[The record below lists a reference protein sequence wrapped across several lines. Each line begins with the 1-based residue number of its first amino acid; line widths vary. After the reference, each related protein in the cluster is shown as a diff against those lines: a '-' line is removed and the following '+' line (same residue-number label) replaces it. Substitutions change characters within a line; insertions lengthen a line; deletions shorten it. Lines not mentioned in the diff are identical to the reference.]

1 MEMATWRLKA
11 VRNAEVEGELPQE
24 ALRRLVG
31 EVAAAYGVGEEQVRS
46 TAAFRSFR
54 GGDSL
59 DMVQLVVAMDDEL
72 RGPQPPARSGSL

>member
-1 MEMATWRLKA
+1 MRKI
-11 VRNAEVEGELPQE
+11 EVEEELGQE
-24 ALRRLVG
+24 VLRRLVA

-59 DMVQLVVAMDDEL
+59 DVVQLVLALDDEL
-72 RGPQPPARSGSL
+72 RG